1 MTAVTAPAFD
11 AAPTRAP
18 ARVTMR
24 RPRSQ
29 VGVHTG
35 LVVLVVASL
44 APYVFMF
51 VTSLKDNQQYHE
63 NFWAPVFPFHWE
75 NYATAWSQVQPYL
88 IASVIVAAASV
99 VGIVAVSLL
108 AAYVFARFTFAGR
121 NLLFA
126 LIAALMMVPSIASLI
141 PLFVMMRDFELLN
154 TYWVLIIP
162 HIATGAV
169 LGTIIM
175 RTFIAGIPQTLF
187 DAAQLD
193 GASHAR
199 IFSSIMMPLSLPVI
213 GTVALVNVQGVWND
227 FFWPLL
233 TISENDLR
241 TMSVGLLFF
250 QGQSGTQFGPLFAGY
265 LIASLPLLLLFV
277 FFSRYFLA
285 GVQGGIPGSH

>member
-1 MTAVTAPAFD
+1 MTSVVAPAGVS
-11 AAPTRAP
+11 TRAP
-18 ARVTMR
+18 AVTQRLR
-24 RPRSQ
+24 RPRPQ
-29 VGVHTG
+29 VGVHVG

-44 APYVFMF
+44 APYVFML

-63 NFWAPVFPFHWE
+63 NFWAPAFPFHWE
-75 NYATAWSQVQPYL
+75 NYATAWEQVRPYL

-108 AAYVFARFTFAGR
+108 AAFVFARFSFPGR
-121 NLLFA
+121 NALFA

-141 PLFVMMRDFELLN
+141 PLFVMMRNLELLN

-193 GASHAR
+193 GASHLR
-199 IFSSIMMPLSLPVI
+199 IFRSIMMPLSLPVI

-250 QGQSGTQFGPLFAGY
+250 QGQSGTEFGPLFAGY
-265 LIASLPLLLLFV
+265 LLASLPLLLLFV
-277 FFSRYFLA
+277 FFSKYFLA

>member
-1 MTAVTAPAFD
+1 MTSV
-11 AAPTRAP
+11 AAPVGAP
-18 ARVTMR
+18 TVAAAPLR

-35 LVVLVVASL
+35 LVLLVAASL
-44 APYVFMF
+44 APYVFML

-63 NFWAPVFPFHWE
+63 NFWAPVLPFHWE
-75 NYATAWSQVQPYL
+75 NYATAWAQVQPYL
-88 IASVIVAAASV
+88 MASVIVAAASV

-108 AAYVFARFTFAGR
+108 AAFVFARFEFPGR
-121 NLLFA
+121 NALFA

-141 PLFVMMRDFELLN
+141 PLFVMMRDLDLLN

-175 RTFIAGIPQTLF
+175 RTFIAGIPQTIF
-187 DAAQLD
+187 DAAQID
-193 GASHAR
+193 GASHLR
-199 IFSSIMMPLSLPVI
+199 IFRSIMMPLSLPVI

-250 QGQSGTQFGPLFAGY
+250 QGQSGTEFGPLFAGY

-277 FFSRYFLA
+277 FFSKYFLA